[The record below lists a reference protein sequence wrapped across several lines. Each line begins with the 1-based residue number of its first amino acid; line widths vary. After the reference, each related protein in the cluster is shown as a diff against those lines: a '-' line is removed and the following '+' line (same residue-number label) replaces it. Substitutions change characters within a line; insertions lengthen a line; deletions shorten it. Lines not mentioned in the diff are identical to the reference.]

1 MVSRAA
7 TMRWL
12 LVITPSFKG
21 TLKSTLKIIRDQ
33 NKVVPKLSHNI
44 TVIAETP
51 CIIYK
56 IFLLTSS
63 KFVYRQDLGCQLP
76 VCSMPWLNYHNDS
89 QPQIKTI
96 HNSLQNESP
105 SASEGHSSCSLDTEQ
120 ADRAGRCGRI
130 LSTVK
135 VKVTLR
141 RLLLTFSH
149 YVCLDLIPKSHKKL
163 WTYKTGALLSTLLHI
178 TVYVFTQFAECSSTD
193 CK

>member
-1 MVSRAA
+1 MVSIAA

-33 NKVVPKLSHNI
+33 NKDVLKLSHNI
-44 TVIAETP
+44 TVIAETL

-96 HNSLQNESP
+96 HNNLQNQSP

-120 ADRAGRCGRI
+120 ANRADRCGRI

-141 RLLLTFSH
+141 RLQLTTYVQS
-149 YVCLDLIPKSHKKL
+149 VCLDRSWSHSEKPQE
-163 WTYKTGALLSTLLHI
+163 ALNPLEWSA
-178 TVYVFTQFAECSSTD
+178 TQLSSTWH
-193 CK
+193 CIRFYTICWMY